1 MTYCVEEYK
10 ANDIWRYLSM
20 FLEFG
25 SSDPRGSFPVWE
37 LISGINTSNEPT
49 KNMEKKKVLLSYVQL
64 L

>member
-1 MTYCVEEYK
+1 
-10 ANDIWRYLSM
+10 M

-49 KNMEKKKVLLSYVQL
+49 KNMEKKKSVAQL
-64 L
+64 CPTLMIPWTVAL